1 MVTPTGV
8 IVATKEKSS
17 PQQCF
22 MEQNPSNDDSN
33 QNLWLPVT
41 ILRKGYWQ
49 LKIESIDA
57 EQC

>member
-17 PQQCF
+17 PQQSL
-22 MEQNPSNDDSN
+22 MEKNPSNDDSN

-49 LKIESIDA
+49 LKI
-57 EQC
+57 